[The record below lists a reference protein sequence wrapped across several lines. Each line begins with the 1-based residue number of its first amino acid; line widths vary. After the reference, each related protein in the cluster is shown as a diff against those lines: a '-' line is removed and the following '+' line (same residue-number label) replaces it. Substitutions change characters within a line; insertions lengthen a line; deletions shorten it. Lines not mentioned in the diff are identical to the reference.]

1 MDIFNGWA
9 GGARLQVERFLANR
23 GNIYDQQGRP
33 LADQNGVALPIYLVK
48 NDMGSIEQCISELV
62 EVLNRDYNDLLN
74 QFNRYN
80 FDTLFLAGEIDAETY
95 QTRGQNLETACRPQI
110 GERPTRRYFASAA
123 PHVVGFIGQIPTERS
138 SEFDSLGYPPDALVG
153 ISGIESAWERELRG
167 TIGNRLSLFSITDER
182 LRTITEK
189 QAAPGQSVYLTL
201 NRDLQAGIQ
210 QALASA
216 YSFAE
221 PTWAFNSP
229 GAAAVVID
237 VNTGA
242 ILAMSSFPSFDP
254 AVFSPD
260 SPYLDPASLIQEY
273 NTDFRRPLLNR
284 ATQGR
289 YPLGSVFKLVSSV
302 AGADSGL
309 VPINTLYSCTPVWNG
324 ELYGDIQR
332 TNWFKDND
340 GVLDGQGAIIR
351 SCNPYY
357 WQMGVTL
364 NSTDPFL
371 LPNYAR
377 ILGFDQLT
385 GLRGVVEDAGVVPD
399 PDFKASQGFTWSQAD
414 TSNLI
419 IGQGELA
426 VTPLQVARMVAA
438 IANGG
443 KLFTPYLVERVQLIG
458 EEPSF
463 TATTTFEELPL
474 DPEVLA
480 SIRDAMCQVTT
491 TPRGTANFIYQEWY
505 DFHANRVIV
514 CGKTGTAQAGN
525 NQPHA

>member
-1 MDIFNGWA
+1 
-9 GGARLQVERFLANR
+9 
-23 GNIYDQQGRP
+23 
-33 LADQNGVALPIYLVK
+33 
-48 NDMGSIEQCISELV
+48 
-62 EVLNRDYNDLLN
+62 
-74 QFNRYN
+74 
-80 FDTLFLAGEIDAETY
+80 
-95 QTRGQNLETACRPQI
+95 
-110 GERPTRRYFASAA
+110 
-123 PHVVGFIGQIPTERS
+123 VVGFIGQIPTEQS
-138 SEFDSLGYPPDALVG
+138 SEYDSLGYPSDALVG
-153 ISGIESAWERELRG
+153 ISGIEAAWERELRG
-167 TIGNRLSLFSITDER
+167 TVGNRLSLFSITDER

-189 QAAPGQSVYLTL
+189 QATPGQSVYLTL
-201 NRDLQAGIQ
+201 NRDLQAGVQ

-221 PTWAFNSP
+221 PTWARNSP
-229 GAAAVVID
+229 GAAVVVMD

-242 ILAMSSFPSFDP
+242 ILAMASYPNFDP

-260 SPYLDPASLIQEY
+260 SPYLDPASLILEY

-309 VPINTLYSCTPVWNG
+309 VPLDTLYQCTRVWNG
-324 ELYGDIQR
+324 EAYGDIQR
-332 TNWFKDND
+332 TNWFQGND

-364 NSTDPFL
+364 NATDPFL

-377 ILGFDQLT
+377 MLGFEQAS
-385 GLRGVVEDAGVVPD
+385 GLRGVAEDPGVVPD
-399 PDFKASQGFTWSQAD
+399 PDWKANQGFTWSQAD

-419 IGQGELA
+419 IGQGELS
-426 VTPLQVARMVAA
+426 VTPLQVARMVGA

-443 KLFTPYLVERVQLIG
+443 RLMTPYLVDRVQLIG
-458 EEPSF
+458 EEPSY
-463 TATTTFEELPL
+463 TATPAFEDLPI
-474 DPEVLA
+474 DPQVLA
-480 SIRDAMCQVTT
+480 DIRDAMCQVTT

-525 NQPHA
+525 NQPHAWFAAFAPAEEPEIAIAVIVENSCEGSEVAAPIVRRAVEIFYGLPEYGWPALWQGACSEIVVE